1 MKENHPRV
9 LLERSESIS
18 SVSINT
24 TPTSI
29 LRLKKRRMS
38 DEEHSAG
45 DFFLTNKELNLDQLT
60 WEDIKHTRVGRR
72 LTFDI
77 DKRDRDII
85 DLKAKCISLE
95 ERYRS

>member
-1 MKENHPRV
+1 MRP
-9 LLERSESIS
+9 
-18 SVSINT
+18 
-24 TPTSI
+24 
-29 LRLKKRRMS
+29 KKRRMS
-38 DEEHSAG
+38 DDDHSAG

-60 WEDIKHTRVGRR
+60 CEDIKHTRVGRR